1 MAVARIRA
9 ERSLGIIGRILLPKC
24 LLEWHYDELH
34 INVIKRS
41 FILGALVD
49 ISRHFQISRKT
60 DDLHLSAIH
69 IDTKKIN
76 LFLFQF
82 LLALLTNAALPLFHK
97 QVMEVTHL
105 TNELVSE
112 VITLGAGA
120 EILL

>member
-69 IDTKKIN
+69 IDTKKVICFCFN
-76 LFLFQF
+76 FYWHFLQM
-82 LLALLTNAALPLFHK
+82 PLSFSFISK
-97 QVMEVTHL
+97 
-105 TNELVSE
+105 
-112 VITLGAGA
+112 
-120 EILL
+120 